1 MTLECKCKLKQT
13 GFRYFWCCFQ
23 EFFFIFLGIVLDI
36 FHICDVFP
44 GGLVWPSGGIVGGF
58 CLDEK
63 QVFHYAMVT
72 TRQPAWLQTLKESR
86 KRSFQPHIFKFV
98 WKGIVPSRT
107 DDLQN
112 GSSLFLEKN
121 LTHPGAHGVPSRRSV
136 IRRQRRIPQTRQL
149 AVKTGENKS

>member
-1 MTLECKCKLKQT
+1 MLLVLFP
-13 GFRYFWCCFQ
+13 GV
-23 EFFFIFLGIVLDI
+23 FFDI

-86 KRSFQPHIFKFV
+86 KKEVSSHTFLNSFERELFPLV
-98 WKGIVPSRT
+98 
-107 DDLQN
+107 QN
-112 GSSLFLEKN
+112 GSRLFLVKPWLILV
-121 LTHPGAHGVPSRRSV
+121 LTHGVPSRWSV

-149 AVKTGENKS
+149 SKLARTKVSYLAETLLTGSERLIHL